1 MYFRPVIVTDVVDKW
16 PAMNWSKDF
25 FIQNYGKEKVMV
37 KLIVVSYLPFHSF
50 INSSSEVMLQIL

>member
-37 KLIVVSYLPFHSF
+37 IAAYHFTLELV
-50 INSSSEVMLQIL
+50 